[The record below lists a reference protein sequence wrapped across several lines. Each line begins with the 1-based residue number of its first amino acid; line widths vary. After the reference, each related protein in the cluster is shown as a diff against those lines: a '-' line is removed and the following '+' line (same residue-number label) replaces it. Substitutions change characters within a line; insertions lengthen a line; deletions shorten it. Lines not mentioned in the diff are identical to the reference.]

1 MKHIKQ
7 TILLNLKCTVLRPF
21 QINTFQV
28 VLITDEKHSFAMF
41 NYGRLR
47 WTTGTMSGGNP
58 ATGLGGIAAQ
68 VHLHQ

>member
-1 MKHIKQ
+1 MNQKIISK
-7 TILLNLKCTVLRPF
+7 LSLNCAIHRF
-21 QINTFQV
+21 QINSFQV
-28 VLITDEKHSFAMF
+28 VLITDEKHSLAMF
-41 NYGRLR
+41 NYGRLS